1 MKTLSALLVGGSC
14 LVSATAMAA
23 EGTAP
28 AAGASAAPAF
38 TGVVF
43 RPRVGYGLVD
53 YTLTFDDGSEVGAD
67 YNPLVLGGTV
77 IGETY
82 FIDLQHVAGSGDID
96 DGGDFERTETSVTLG
111 MRLGGQASAYVGY
124 MNAESEFNNFATFET
139 AGVIFGIGGT
149 FTKIGAGSLGGGLGM
164 ALLGGDFK
172 SPTFTGDADYTI
184 GYSFGLNYTYP
195 FTNRLS
201 LKTDAKLQYYFYDFT
216 TASNETVEETMGSL
230 IATVAYAF

>member
-1 MKTLSALLVGGSC
+1 MKTLFALLVGGSC

-23 EGTAP
+23 EESAP
-28 AAGASAAPAF
+28 AAGASASPANP
-38 TGVVF
+38 GIVF
-43 RPRVGYGLVD
+43 RPRAGYGMVD
-53 YTLTFDDGSEVGAD
+53 YTLTFDDGSEIGAD

-77 IGETY
+77 IGET
-82 FIDLQHVAGSGDID
+82 FFVDLQFVDGSGDID
-96 DGGDFERTETSVTLG
+96 DGGDFKRSETSLTLG

-124 MNAESEFNNFATFET
+124 MSAESEFNNFATFET

-149 FTKIGAGSLGGGLGM
+149 LTKIGAGSLGGGVGM

-172 SPTFTGDADYTI
+172 SPTFSADADYTI
-184 GYSFGLNYTYP
+184 GYSFGVNYTYP

-216 TASNETVEETMGSL
+216 TVSNETVEETMGSL